1 MLGFLEDIWHGILDL
16 PFLIIGGLVE
26 MINALIVAIAAL
38 AEFLLALLPSFP
50 DPPSEPASGIVG
62 WLLWMVPLG
71 TMLALFTVLV
81 SLWVGFLGV
90 KMALKWVK
98 AL

>member
-26 MINALIVAIAAL
+26 LINALIIAIAAL
-38 AEFLLALLPSFP
+38 AEFLLSLLPAFP

-71 TMLALFTVLV
+71 TMLALFTLLV
-81 SLWVGFLGV
+81 SLWIGFLGV
-90 KMALKWVK
+90 KVALKWVK